1 MPNCTDGDR
10 CHDQPATAAEAVRR
24 DLLDGHRLSGIARG
38 SPTSRRTIDGLA
50 TRLIGMRAVRTFSR
64 SSWVSIGFW
73 IRALLLSA
81 LTLLFVSGPVTSAG
95 TAMPEVSRSFRG
107 AVRANEAAVRGATV
121 VLLRAG
127 STPAGAEVLSMA
139 TTDAGGRFNLPV
151 PPNLNKEDVL
161 YATAVGGTI
170 GNAPIPPAVELA
182 TALGDL
188 RSGRI
193 VINELTTVAA
203 GFSLAQFA
211 DTGSLGGA
219 DPGLSNAAKMARNL
233 VDASTGRTAR
243 FLARSPNGTDTETL
257 SNFNSLASI
266 IAGCAAGA
274 NDCSAFL
281 DAATDAWGTRPATT
295 WQAMTLLPT
304 NPSGDAPGVFAQI
317 PANPTFTPVRTTAP
331 AAWIIALRFYGN
343 GRQFNGPGNVA
354 FDAEGRVWANNNAQ
368 WSRRPENVC
377 PGLELFLL
385 DPYAAGRP
393 MQTFTGGGLNG
404 AGFGIGIDTKGN
416 VWVSNFG
423 FTGSL
428 CTQPPT
434 SNSVSEFGPDGSP
447 RSGDNGYTDGP
458 LSFPQGTISD
468 VSGNVWIASC
478 GTDSLVM
485 YPQGQHQH
493 AEVVGE
499 NEIAIAFDVA
509 QNTEGNIFVTANG
522 GDQVV
527 AFDQQGQQLPGSP
540 FGDSSTIENPLG
552 IASDSLGNV
561 WVSNSGVL
569 NVPCSP
575 GESLVVPDDIVPFN
589 GSIALLT
596 ANGAV
601 EQFTGAGL
609 TLPWGIA
616 VDGDDNLW
624 VANFGGERLSH
635 LCGAR
640 LSTCPAGQVGA
651 ALSPSDTGYA
661 FDGLQRNTGVEV
673 DPSGNVWLANNWIKL
688 PLPTD
693 PFGDGLVVY
702 LGMAAPVRTPLIGTP
717 QQP

>member
-1 MPNCTDGDR
+1 
-10 CHDQPATAAEAVRR
+10 
-24 DLLDGHRLSGIARG
+24 
-38 SPTSRRTIDGLA
+38 
-50 TRLIGMRAVRTFSR
+50 
-64 SSWVSIGFW
+64 
-73 IRALLLSA
+73 
-81 LTLLFVSGPVTSAG
+81 VTSAG
-95 TAMPEVSRSFRG
+95 AAKPEASRAFRG
-107 AVRANEAAVRGATV
+107 ALRVNDVAVRDATV
-121 VLLRAG
+121 ALLRAG
-127 STPAGAEVLSMA
+127 STPAGARVLSTA
-139 TTDAGGRFNLPV
+139 KTDAGGRFDLPV
-151 PPNLNKEDVL
+151 PPNLKRADVL
-161 YATAVGGTI
+161 YATAVGGSI
-170 GNAPIPPAVELA
+170 GNAPLPLAVELA

-193 VINELTTVAA
+193 IINELTTVAA
-203 GFSLAQFA
+203 GYSLAQFA
-211 DTGSLGGA
+211 EAGSLGGA
-219 DPGLSNAAKMARNL
+219 DPGLANAAKMTRNL
-233 VDASTGRTAR
+233 VDAETGRTAR
-243 FLARSPNGTDTETL
+243 FLAMSPNGTDTETL

-266 IAGCAAGA
+266 IAGCAAVT
-274 NDCSAFL
+274 NNCNAFL
-281 DAATDAWGTRPATT
+281 DAATDAWGRRPATT

-317 PANPTFTPVRTTAP
+317 PANPAFTPVRTTAP
-331 AAWIIALRFYGN
+331 VAWIIALRFYGN

-354 FDAEGRVWANNNAQ
+354 FDAAGRVWANNNAQ
-368 WSRRPENVC
+368 WSRRPTNIC
-377 PGLELFLL
+377 PGLELFRL

-393 MQTFTGGGLNG
+393 METFTGGGLNG
-404 AGFGIGIDTKGN
+404 AGFGIGIDPKAN

-434 SNSVSEFGPDGSP
+434 SNSVSEFRPNGSP

-468 VSGNVWIASC
+468 VFGNVWIASC
-478 GTDSLVM
+478 GANSLVT
-485 YPQGQHQH
+485 YPTGRHQR
-493 AEVVGE
+493 AKVVGE
-499 NEIAIAFDVA
+499 NEIAVAFDVA
-509 QNTEGNIFVTANG
+509 QNTEGNVFVTANG

-527 AFDQQGQQLPGSP
+527 GFDQQGRQLPGSP
-540 FGDSSTIENPLG
+540 YGDSSTIENPLG

-575 GESLVVPDDIVPFN
+575 GASLDVPDDNVPFN
-589 GSIALLT
+589 GSIARVT
-596 ANGAV
+596 AKGAV
-601 EQFTGAGL
+601 TRFTGAGL

-616 VDGDDNLW
+616 VDGNDNLW
-624 VANFGGERLSH
+624 VANFAGERLSH

-651 ALSPSDTGYA
+651 ALSPDTGYA

-673 DPSGNVWLANNWIKL
+673 DPSGNVWLANNWIEV
-688 PLPTD
+688 PVPTD